1 MVCRKCFKIPDLLLA
16 GRKRHPSL
24 LAGSCRRKNTFVGC
38 KPCSETL
45 ESWKHFKMFVFVKYV
60 YMESLDLGDYFIYI
74 LYFPNTLH
82 LTTAC
87 NSRGRPLLP
96 SCVLGARTRATC
108 SRKAAGPPHLRIL
121 ISSWCANFVV
131 LRSCSVQNLR
141 TTSCSCRHCWKIRLL
156 G

>member
-1 MVCRKCFKIPDLLLA
+1 MLQNPR
-16 GRKRHPSL
+16 SS
-24 LAGSCRRKNTFVGC
+24 SCRQKATPIAAGWQLPQKEHLCWLQALQSNFGVV
-38 KPCSETL
+38 ETL
-45 ESWKHFKMFVFVKYV
+45 QNVCVCEI
-60 YMESLDLGDYFIYI
+60 LDLGDYFIYI